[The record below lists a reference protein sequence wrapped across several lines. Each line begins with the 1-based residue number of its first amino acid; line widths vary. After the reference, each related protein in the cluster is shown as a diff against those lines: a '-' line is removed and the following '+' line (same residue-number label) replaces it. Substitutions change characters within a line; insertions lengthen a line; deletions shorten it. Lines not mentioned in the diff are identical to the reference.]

1 MPFEKER
8 LMKRWGLMGL
18 LALAACGPDD
28 SSDKGAQ
35 SQVCPNIIAGSLSEP
50 VETRH
55 VQAPLTDDDGR
66 QRVIIRYR
74 NQGVMGTARVQQV
87 GGQVTATFRSTPAV
101 AARMTLQEQRAL
113 LAEDPTVESIE
124 LDQEWRALAPA
135 TVPIHPVLASV
146 ARGATPRE
154 FTPGLRKVQAHEVWD
169 VDGDG
174 LPDPDRPTGAG
185 VRLCVID
192 SGLDL
197 EHPELRDAVV
207 AGRDLLEDDDDPSDF
222 SSGHGWGT
230 GHGTH
235 VAGIIAARPGH
246 GGRGSPQLSD
256 TGVMGV
262 APGVEL
268 IIARVLDIHGRT
280 HMSFVLAAVEY
291 CAEQGAKVISLSLG
305 GGVPSKTT
313 FEVFAA
319 AHAQGIL
326 VVAASGNSNAQRV
339 DYPASDPHVLAV
351 GAVDALDQRAT
362 FSSGGSQL
370 ALVAPGVDV
379 LSTFPRGQGA
389 FSTVDVRDTRP
400 LSRSLLYAPIEN
412 KWGKLVDCGG
422 GATLDSCKGST
433 CSGFVA
439 YVRHGEVPTDMAMVN
454 VMKQGARAVIFGN
467 SSWEGGVDIL
477 AMPRRGQWVPAV
489 TITQAGGT
497 VLHRMLG
504 ELARISMSPADY
516 AYMSGTSMATPYVSG
531 VAALLFSARPSAT
544 PDQVKHALLSSAKD
558 LGPSGHDEDFGHG
571 LVQAR
576 SALEVLT
583 QLP

>member
-1 MPFEKER
+1 
-8 LMKRWGLMGL
+8 MKRWGLMGL

-50 VETRH
+50 VETRSVH
-55 VQAPLTDDDGR
+55 SPLVGDDGR
-66 QRVIIRYR
+66 QRVIIRYKDALAVR
-74 NQGVMGTARVQQV
+74 AASRVEQV

-101 AARMTLQEQRAL
+101 AARLTPQEQRAL
-113 LAEDPTVESIE
+113 LAGDPTVESIE

-135 TVPIHPVLASV
+135 TAPASSFLSSALQGV
-146 ARGATPRE
+146 TARELSA
-154 FTPGLRKVQAHEVWD
+154 GLRKVQANEVWD
-169 VDGDG
+169 LDGDG
-174 LPDPDRPTGAG
+174 LPDPGRPTGAG
-185 VRLCVID
+185 VRLCVVD

-207 AGRDLLEDDDDPSDF
+207 AGRDLLEGDDTPSDF

-235 VAGIIAARPGH
+235 VAGIIAARPGQ
-246 GGRGSPQLSD
+246 GGLGAPYVESA
-256 TGVMGV
+256 GVMGV

-268 IIARVLDIHGRT
+268 IIARVLDLHGRT

-305 GGVPSKTT
+305 GGAPTRT
-313 FEVFAA
+313 AFEVFEA

-326 VVAASGNSNAQRV
+326 VVAAAGNSGSQVV

-351 GAVDALDQRAT
+351 GAVDAQDRRAS

-370 ALVAPGVDV
+370 GLMAPGVDV

-389 FSTVDVRDTRP
+389 FSTVDVRGTQP
-400 LSRSLLYAPIEN
+400 LSRSLLYAPIQN

-422 GATLDSCKGST
+422 GESLDSCQGST

-439 YVRHGEVPTDMAMVN
+439 YVRQGEVPTDVAMVN

-467 SSWEGGVDIL
+467 SRPEGGVDIL

-497 VLHRMLG
+497 VLHRMQG
-504 ELARISMSPADY
+504 ELARLSMSAADY
-516 AYMSGTSMATPYVSG
+516 AYMSGTSMAAPYVSG

-544 PDQVKHALLSSAKD
+544 PDQVKHAVLSSAKD
-558 LGPSGHDEDFGHG
+558 LGPSGFDEGHGHG

-576 SALEVLT
+576 HALEVLT
-583 QLP
+583 QVP